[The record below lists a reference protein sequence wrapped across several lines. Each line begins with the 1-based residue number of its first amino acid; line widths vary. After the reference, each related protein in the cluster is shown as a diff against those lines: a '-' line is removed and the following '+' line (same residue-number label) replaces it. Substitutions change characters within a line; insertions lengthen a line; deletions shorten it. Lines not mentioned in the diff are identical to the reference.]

1 MNESATEEVLMLRY
15 QEGDRR
21 AFDALFARL
30 APLVH
35 GYFKRTFAE
44 ASVADDLLQATFLN
58 LHRAR
63 QRYRPDQKLRPW
75 LFAIAANVRM
85 DELRRR
91 HRLPVAAGAEDVDRA
106 LERESLERGVPEVLE
121 EAERSAQVRRAL
133 AELPDSQ
140 RQVIEMNR
148 FDGLSFGEIARVLDI
163 SEGACK
169 LRAFRGYE
177 ALRSRLASLAPA
189 AAPSREE
196 NA

>member
-1 MNESATEEVLMLRY
+1 MLRY
-15 QEGDRR
+15 QQGERR
-21 AFDALFARL
+21 AFDDLFARL

-35 GYFKRTFAE
+35 GYFVRSFADP
-44 ASVADDLLQATFLN
+44 AIADDLLQTTFLN

-63 QRYRPDQKLRPW
+63 GRYRPEQKLRPW

-91 HRLPVAAGAEDVDRA
+91 HRMPLAGDAEEVDRA
-106 LERESLERGVPEVLE
+106 LERLSAEEGAPEPLERLE
-121 EAERSAQVRRAL
+121 RTARVREAL
-133 AELPDSQ
+133 AGLPDSQ

-148 FDGLSFGEIARVLDI
+148 YDGLSFGEIAQALGI

-177 ALRSRLASLAPA
+177 VLRGKLGALEGRDSEGGP
-189 AAPSREE
+189 
-196 NA
+196 

>member
-30 APLVH
+30 APSVH
-35 GYFKRTFAE
+35 GFFLRTFGE
-44 ASVADDLLQATFLN
+44 SSVADDLLQTTFLN

-75 LFAIAANVRM
+75 LFTIAANVRM

-91 HRLPVAAGAEDVDRA
+91 HRLPTAASTEEVDRA
-106 LERESLERGVPEVLE
+106 LERESLERPALE
-121 EAERSAQVRRAL
+121 PGELLDDAERASRIRAAL
-133 AELPDSQ
+133 GELPDSQ

-148 FDGLSFGEIARVLDI
+148 FDGLSFGEIAEALGI

-177 ALRSRLASLAPA
+177 VLRAKLASLSPSAPEQ
-189 AAPSREE
+189 P
-196 NA
+196 